1 MIYPTIIYIIYY
13 TLGLN
18 RTQLQ
23 SLAKNTEILNKVTSA
38 VSNPNTSE
46 EKLILIGK
54 SYTTETLKTALA
66 QSNLKK
72 AQIKT
77 ILSASGLHGKLLKT
91 TAAEIA
97 NAAAANTLAKE
108 QSKAAAS
115 SLSMGGALKGLGIRM
130 KEAAA
135 SFLAFLSAH
144 PMGWVALA
152 AGAIAGIVAGIK
164 QYRQHISEAAAEAR
178 QTADEITNSYRELN
192 SSVSGMKHRY
202 AELAQGINQV
212 TGENEKLTTEE
223 YTEFLNLS
231 NQLAELFPSLTRSY
245 NDNGDAILNLSGDV
259 NTITGSLNRLV
270 EAEKALAEQEI
281 MDKMPDILKG
291 YNQDYSDMLKE
302 LTRKKE
308 WQDKLQTAYDS
319 LQDIDKL
326 YNSRVYNS
334 DDVLTLDG
342 YHQTRE
348 VLRELGIAYSIVD
361 ESTKD
366 PSTFGLVSF
375 SLTDYE
381 EALKEISS
389 ALHKAEKDV
398 SNYNNKIKAEN
409 ADFNKYLNTWLTQD
423 WAYISLQDSDMQ
435 NVIREMLF
443 NTDWLAEARA
453 DGVNTGNWDEVS
465 EWLEEN
471 YILAIANIDDSTVKS
486 ALSELYSPPSNNET
500 VQEYTDRLDSVFKA
514 VRAYCNKNGIKLPLG
529 IENQTD
535 TINELTD
542 IVKAKLHDAFDYKVG
557 ELTFEELQIAA
568 NLKISENGFLTWDGL
583 IARIE
588 EAKHSIADT
597 KNFIPD
603 ISSSISTIA
612 TQLAPQF
619 TELGRLYSEIFRTDG
634 NGNEIFS
641 LDSID
646 NNTLES
652 LRKSFAEIGEEI
664 GVTFD
669 PSQLEPF
676 FAVLTNG
683 GSETEVQ
690 QAFNDLATAYLYSTG
705 TLEQLNN
712 ETAKAIQ
719 KQLEQMGVTNAEAVV
734 TEALALKNEELALSK
749 KYLAE
754 NGSELTEATDSETL
768 AFMAEQA
775 EAGNC
780 SSTLAALQLQKLL
793 ANETLL
799 DTEADINNVMALAK
813 ASGIATGALSELI
826 RLKAV
831 QEKAEAEGIT
841 NTLAYSML
849 ADRIRTLQQ
858 DFQDEVTNFQ
868 FNPVSIEYKAP
879 DSSKS
884 SSSSSASKQ
893 AETDWK
899 ALLDKET
906 DLLEKQLAANLITFK
921 EYTDKRRQI
930 TEDYYRDGKIKAEEY
945 YDALESMYANQ
956 LSLHDRAV
964 NAVTDRLDEEID
976 RLKKQKE
983 AIENSYQVRI
993 DAIQGEI
1000 DALNKANDARK
1011 EQIDLEKAQYEAE
1024 RARNQ
1029 RVNRI
1034 YNGGQF
1040 IYEADME
1047 AVRDA
1052 EDDLADKE
1060 IRLNISC
1067 LETQVESLKAEM
1079 ENATKSLDIQIEALE
1094 SYKDKWNEISAIYAE
1109 QQDKLIAA
1117 EIMGSEWERDV
1128 LNGRLD
1134 TLRSFTEQ
1142 YIALQQAQADA
1153 AANAARIRADANAG
1167 NTAGGKV
1174 GDTPYKQSLGTTDG
1188 KNPGKDD
1195 GLPQSPSTST
1205 IGIGTAGFNISSRF
1219 HTTMARFHGGLD
1231 EGYATVPGLF
1241 APAGRSLSILQKLA
1255 GENLLPNE
1263 LPAILQ
1269 HGELVITP
1277 EQQHNIIANA
1287 ERYCSFSAISNGH
1300 TAPYSDKASQIH
1312 IDSLTISC
1320 PNVTNHSGAE
1330 YILKSLERLPLDNIQ
1345 HSHRRK

>member
-1 MIYPTIIYIIYY
+1 
-13 TLGLN
+13 
-18 RTQLQ
+18 
-23 SLAKNTEILNKVTSA
+23 
-38 VSNPNTSE
+38 
-46 EKLILIGK
+46 
-54 SYTTETLKTALA
+54 
-66 QSNLKK
+66 
-72 AQIKT
+72 
-77 ILSASGLHGKLLKT
+77 
-91 TAAEIA
+91 
-97 NAAAANTLAKE
+97 
-108 QSKAAAS
+108 
-115 SLSMGGALKGLGIRM
+115 
-130 KEAAA
+130 
-135 SFLAFLSAH
+135 
-144 PMGWVALA
+144 
-152 AGAIAGIVAGIK
+152 
-164 QYRQHISEAAAEAR
+164 
-178 QTADEITNSYRELN
+178 
-192 SSVSGMKHRY
+192 
-202 AELAQGINQV
+202 
-212 TGENEKLTTEE
+212 
-223 YTEFLNLS
+223 
-231 NQLAELFPSLTRSY
+231 
-245 NDNGDAILNLSGDV
+245 
-259 NTITGSLNRLV
+259 
-270 EAEKALAEQEI
+270 
-281 MDKMPDILKG
+281 
-291 YNQDYSDMLKE
+291 
-302 LTRKKE
+302 
-308 WQDKLQTAYDS
+308 
-319 LQDIDKL
+319 
-326 YNSRVYNS
+326 
-334 DDVLTLDG
+334 
-342 YHQTRE
+342 
-348 VLRELGIAYSIVD
+348 
-361 ESTKD
+361 
-366 PSTFGLVSF
+366 
-375 SLTDYE
+375 
-381 EALKEISS
+381 
-389 ALHKAEKDV
+389 
-398 SNYNNKIKAEN
+398 
-409 ADFNKYLNTWLTQD
+409 
-423 WAYISLQDSDMQ
+423 
-435 NVIREMLF
+435 
-443 NTDWLAEARA
+443 
-453 DGVNTGNWDEVS
+453 
-465 EWLEEN
+465 
-471 YILAIANIDDSTVKS
+471 
-486 ALSELYSPPSNNET
+486 
-500 VQEYTDRLDSVFKA
+500 
-514 VRAYCNKNGIKLPLG
+514 
-529 IENQTD
+529 
-535 TINELTD
+535 
-542 IVKAKLHDAFDYKVG
+542 
-557 ELTFEELQIAA
+557 
-568 NLKISENGFLTWDGL
+568 
-583 IARIE
+583 
-588 EAKHSIADT
+588 
-597 KNFIPD
+597 
-603 ISSSISTIA
+603 
-612 TQLAPQF
+612 
-619 TELGRLYSEIFRTDG
+619 
-634 NGNEIFS
+634 
-641 LDSID
+641 
-646 NNTLES
+646 
-652 LRKSFAEIGEEI
+652 
-664 GVTFD
+664 
-669 PSQLEPF
+669 
-676 FAVLTNG
+676 
-683 GSETEVQ
+683 
-690 QAFNDLATAYLYSTG
+690 
-705 TLEQLNN
+705 
-712 ETAKAIQ
+712 
-719 KQLEQMGVTNAEAVV
+719 
-734 TEALALKNEELALSK
+734 
-749 KYLAE
+749 
-754 NGSELTEATDSETL
+754 
-768 AFMAEQA
+768 MAEQA

-899 ALLDKET
+899 ALLDKAT

-964 NAVTDRLDEEID
+964 NAVTRRLDEEID

-1174 GDTPYKQSLGTTDG
+1174 GDTPYKQSPGTTDG

-1231 EGYATVPGLF
+1231 EGYATVPGLG

-1277 EQQHNIIANA
+1277 EQQRNIIVNA
-1287 ERYCSFSAISNGH
+1287 ERYCSFSAISSGH
-1300 TAPYSDKASQIH
+1300 TSPYSDKASQIH